1 MKNCPK
7 CKNEILEDSMFCQ
20 YCGTEVYVEKQNICK
35 NCGAEYT
42 DDSLFCPFC
51 GSAVENNESVTNI
64 TGTTFVQEK
73 EKKKSK
79 FNFKIA
85 SIVILAVSLAL
96 AGLVIYQNSVNRK
109 ISEENENLSSSV
121 SHLTNDVKSL
131 EKYVDY
137 YDDIRDCARYNNI
150 GYSAYNFH
158 CDTGVVVMSSAD
170 LYEKITLTAYWSS
183 GGSVSISNSDYDV
196 AGIDFDN
203 DSWSQSTTLTITP
216 SSKGM
221 SIVEFSNDVDSNTF
235 SIIIIVE

>member
-35 NCGAEYT
+35 NCGTEYT

-137 YDDIRDCARYNNI
+137 YDDIRD
-150 GYSAYNFH
+150 
-158 CDTGVVVMSSAD
+158 
-170 LYEKITLTAYWSS
+170 
-183 GGSVSISNSDYDV
+183 
-196 AGIDFDN
+196 
-203 DSWSQSTTLTITP
+203 
-216 SSKGM
+216 
-221 SIVEFSNDVDSNTF
+221 
-235 SIIIIVE
+235 